1 VACAIA
7 LLPLPASAGTLDGAS
22 LGWPWLLP
30 LVGLVL
36 SIAVGPLL
44 LPRLW
49 RRHYGKIAFV
59 WGTLALSPLAALR
72 GYPTALQA
80 LLDAFVTHYLGLIML
95 LLALYVV
102 AGGILVTANLRGTPL
117 VNAAFLAFGTLI
129 ASVVGTT
136 GAAMILLRPLIRAN
150 AARLDNAHVVIFF
163 ILLVVNIGGAFS
175 PLGSPPLILGLAAGA
190 DFLWIA
196 ARLWMPTAMVAGI
209 VLGAFLVVDLWHYR
223 RDRLITTVG
232 ESRPP
237 LSLRVRG
244 GGNLLLLAAIMGVV
258 VAGALWRPGIGLEL
272 YGVRLELQHLVRDVS
287 LMAIALASLAL
298 TPDEHREVND
308 FTWEP
313 MIVVAAL
320 LAGLFACLVPVLAML
335 EAGHGG
341 AFAWLAALLQG
352 SSALPRDVAS
362 FWLTGAFAAVINN
375 VPAYRTFLDLAGAA
389 GPPPASALAA
399 ISMGAVYLGALTY
412 LGNAPNLMVHAL
424 AVERG
429 VRMPGFFGYLGWSTS
444 VLLPPLLALTAVF
457 LAPPSWRPW

>member
-1 VACAIA
+1 V
-7 LLPLPASAGTLDGAS
+7 PLPQSASAGALDGAS

-30 LVGLVL
+30 LIGLLL
-36 SIAVGPLL
+36 SIAVGPLV

-49 RRHYGKIAFV
+49 RHHYGKIAFV

-72 GYPTALQA
+72 GFPTALHA
-80 LLDAFVTHYLGLIML
+80 LLDAFVTYYLGLIVL

-163 ILLVVNIGGAFS
+163 MLLVVNIGGAFS
-175 PLGSPPLILGLAAGA
+175 PLGAPPLLLALAAGD

-196 ARLWMPTAMVAGI
+196 ARLWIPTAMVAGI
-209 VLGAFLVVDLWHYR
+209 VLGAFLVIDLWHYR

-232 ESRPP
+232 ENRPP
-237 LSLRVRG
+237 LNLRVRG
-244 GGNLLLLAAIMGVV
+244 GGNVLLLAAIMGVV
-258 VAGALWRPGIGLEL
+258 VACALWRPGIALEL
-272 YGVRLELQHLVRDVS
+272 YGVGLELQHLVRDVA
-287 LMAIALASLAL
+287 LMTIALASLAL

-313 MIVVAAL
+313 MIVTAAL

-341 AFAWLAALLQG
+341 AFAWLGAALQG
-352 SSALPRDVAS
+352 SGALPRDVAA
-362 FWLTGAFAAVINN
+362 FWLTGAFGAVINN
-375 VPAYRTFLDLAGAA
+375 VPAYRTFLDLASAA
-389 GPPPASALAA
+389 GPAPASTLAA

-429 VRMPGFFGYLGWSTS
+429 VRMPGFFGYLGWSTG

>member
-7 LLPLPASAGTLDGAS
+7 LLPQPACAGVLDGGS

-30 LVGLVL
+30 LIGLLL
-36 SIAVGPLL
+36 SIAIGPLV

-49 RRHYGKIAFV
+49 RHHYGKIAFV

-72 GYPTALQA
+72 GFPTALQA
-80 LLDAFVTHYLGLIML
+80 LLDAFVTHYLSLIVL
-95 LLALYVV
+95 LFALYVV

-129 ASVVGTT
+129 ASVVGTI

-175 PLGSPPLILGLAAGA
+175 PLGAPPLVLALAAVD

-209 VLGAFLVVDLWHYR
+209 VLGTFLVVDLWHYR

-237 LSLRVRG
+237 LGLRVRG
-244 GGNLLLLAAIMGVV
+244 GANVLLLAATMGVV
-258 VAGALWRPGIGLEL
+258 VSCALWRPGIGLEL
-272 YGVRLELQHLVRDVS
+272 YGVRLELQHLVRDGS
-287 LMAIALASLAL
+287 LIAIALASLAL

-320 LAGLFACLVPVLAML
+320 LAALFACLVPVLAML

-341 AFAWLAALLQG
+341 PFQWLAAAVQG
-352 SSALPRDVAS
+352 NGALPRDVAS
-362 FWLTGAFAAVINN
+362 FWLTGALAAVINN
-375 VPAYRTFLDLAGAA
+375 VPAYRTVLDLAGAA
-389 GPPPASALAA
+389 GAAPASTLAA

-412 LGNAPNLMVHAL
+412 LGNAPNLMVHAI